1 MKKDLYS
8 EFYLLHN
15 NLTLKHFGG
24 ISAVA
29 RFPEY
34 KIEVSL
40 YLSKL
45 NLSHHDDTGHHYKLD
60 SDELKT
66 LADMTQQLE
75 HDMRHLIR
83 LAKIGGLSEA
93 MYGEAE

>member
-15 NLTLKHFGG
+15 DISLKHFGG

-34 KIEVSL
+34 NIEVSL
-40 YLSKL
+40 YLSKQ
-45 NLSHHDDTGHHYKLD
+45 NLSHHDDGGQHYKLD
-60 SDELKT
+60 SVELKVLSEVT
-66 LADMTQQLE
+66 RQLE

-93 MYGEAE
+93 MFGEAE